1 MAEGVVTGGCVCGG
15 VRFEVALP
23 LVGAGWCHC
32 SRCRHRT
39 GSHASAN
46 GATRPGSFRFLGGEE
61 LVTEFEP
68 PGGFVKAFC
77 SVCGGHLYS
86 REPGGWQE
94 VSVRLGAL
102 DGDPG
107 VPFGYHQHVETV
119 PPWLPV
125 PDDGL
130 PQYPGRRPRE

>member
-1 MAEGVVTGGCVCGG
+1 MAGAVTGGCVCGG
-15 VRFEVALP
+15 VRFEVELP
-23 LVGAGWCHC
+23 LAGASWCHC
-32 SRCRHRT
+32 SRCRRRT
-39 GSHASAN
+39 GSLASAN
-46 GATRPGSFRFLGGEE
+46 GATRPGTFRFLAGEE
-61 LVTEFEP
+61 LVTEYEP

-86 REPGGWQE
+86 RDPAGWQT
-94 VSVRLGAL
+94 VGVRLGAL

-107 VPFGYHQHVETV
+107 VTPAYHQHVETV

-130 PQYPGRRPRE
+130 PRYPGPRPKE